1 MENDDKLIEK
11 YINGDIE
18 AFEKLYLKYKLILFN
33 FILSLTHDR
42 ELSEDIFQ
50 ETFIKIIDNITS
62 YKPSNFKAYLFTIAR
77 NLVIDHMRKKSST
90 TEKNISSL
98 IEKDDEND
106 NFKLMLEKDSEDNA
120 IKNIESKDIQ
130 SAIEELSE
138 EYREIIYL
146 KHFAGLRFKEISQIT
161 STPVGT
167 LLSRFKRALEK
178 LRIILNRKKIS
189 Y

>member
-1 MENDDKLIEK
+1 MESDDKLIER
-11 YINGDIE
+11 YIKGDIE
-18 AFEKLYLKYKLILFN
+18 AFEKLYSKYKLILFN

-50 ETFIKIIDNITS
+50 ETFIRIIDNITS

-77 NLVIDHMRKKSST
+77 NLVIDHRRKKTST
-90 TEKNISSL
+90 VEKNISSL
-98 IEKDDEND
+98 IEKDEESYN
-106 NFKLMLEKDSEDNA
+106 LELSLDIDSEDKA

-130 SAIEELSE
+130 NAIEELSE

-146 KHFAGLRFKEISQIT
+146 KHFAGLTFKEISQIT

-178 LRIILNRKKIS
+178 LRIILNNKKIS